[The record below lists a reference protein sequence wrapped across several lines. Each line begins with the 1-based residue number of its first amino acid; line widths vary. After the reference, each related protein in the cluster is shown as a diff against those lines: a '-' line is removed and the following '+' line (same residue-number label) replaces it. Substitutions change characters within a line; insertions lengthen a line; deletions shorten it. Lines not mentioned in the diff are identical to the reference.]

1 MKPKIT
7 PEFSGGPGK
16 QISGQQLPCLKI
28 LPLKY
33 MCLLS
38 HTGCLLVQ
46 TVIHINLARNLSRS
60 NPSSGDTFFSDTVFT
75 NVCSARG
82 EDGEMLAARLRDLAV
97 RRGSLFCP
105 SFAEPTALTP
115 SAHSVAGSEGHQW
128 PSYPLHTR
136 MC

>member
-28 LPLKY
+28 LPLLFFPLKY
-33 MCLLS
+33 PCLLS

-46 TVIHINLARNLSRS
+46 TEIHINLARNLSRS
-60 NPSSGDTFFSDTVFT
+60 DPSSSDSSFFSDTMFT

-82 EDGEMLAARLRDLAV
+82 EDGEMLAARLGDLAV
-97 RRGSLFCP
+97 GRGSLFCP

-115 SAHSVAGSEGHQW
+115 FAHCMQ
-128 PSYPLHTR
+128 
-136 MC
+136 